1 MIRGLG
7 ARSALAVNVITMI
20 GAGPLITI
28 PLVVVALHG
37 SVSVA
42 AWVLGA
48 LIAICDGLVFAELAS
63 RFPGSGGTYV
73 YLREAFGATR
83 AGKLFAFLFVWQF
96 IFWAPL
102 TLASGYI
109 GFAQYAAYLFPIFG
123 TNQIAQRALAVGL
136 GALTLVLL
144 YRAIPSIARVAAGLS
159 LVAVGTI
166 VIIAFA
172 GLTHPTVSL
181 ATIVPQSFSGVGWI
195 ALGSALIIILYD
207 YSGYNEIC
215 ALGDEVRDPVRT
227 IPRAIVLSVSI
238 VAVLYVALN
247 LGVFSAVPVD
257 LVEKSQ
263 SVASLVIERTWGAI
277 PAMVVTVL
285 ILITAFASTYGLL
298 LGSARIPYAAALDG
312 NFLRPFAHLH
322 PSGRFP
328 DVSLVALGLIA
339 LPAAAFLTLDQVIN
353 ALSAGIFLIQG
364 IGQIAALV
372 LLRRTAAPAPY
383 RMWLFPIPALIALA
397 GWVGLFSQT
406 SPIGMGFGLLTLLL
420 GALVFFVRAKRM
432 RSWPFALVAALAFFV
447 GANDSAKA
455 ADFTHSATV
464 ERHGTSTLLVDGQ
477 PFFIDGA
484 SFFYDRLPRSLW
496 SSSLDAL
503 ANLGIN
509 TIDLYVPWNWHELAD
524 GDFDFD
530 GRTSPRRDLRTLV
543 ALLKKRAFKIILRP
557 GPVIRNEWRNGG
569 YPAWLLARPEY
580 GMSQHDILEGRYPA
594 TATLQNA
601 NSDDAA
607 GAWLQNTTHLSYT
620 DRWIKIIFAQF
631 APVADKVIAVALD
644 DDQGAYIDNQTWPAP
659 RFHTY
664 LETLAGDVH
673 RVTGPE
679 MPLFINTYEMKVTAS
694 SPVWA
699 MGNWYQSDAYSIG
712 EHDRTA
718 LEFSTGLLQTRP
730 HQAVVM
736 SEFQAGWLQ
745 QPEATR
751 PRPADPSNTTLAL
764 HTLLGL
770 GIHGVVNFPAQDSIA
785 PAGWEA
791 PFSNMLY
798 DWDSALGIDPYV
810 HHDRYAPTHAFAN
823 LIGVYGPVLATAHRE
838 ADAAIAYLTSSYD
851 ERTLTQADVFAIA
864 ARTQDAQRACR
875 NDGFVCDL
883 VDLRFAELTTLQRY
897 RHLIVPTIKRGPAVL
912 PQIRT
917 KLSQLQAGGTK
928 IVSSVAEMSASKDR
942 AVTGASGANAL
953 RDDRSHAT
961 FVDIPNYGP
970 NPLVINDLSFRRF
983 DGTRERVGPLQ
994 IAPRD
999 AVLVAADLPL
1009 RSIDEHYAIGDRLVL
1024 TTCRVQREGSTIWFG
1039 NLPDCLVR
1047 LDVNG
1052 ARAEYRVSAPRA
1064 VRVTPNGA
1072 QIEPQFQPNTL
1083 VDRDRSKPDPG
1094 VADLPIREDVHI
1106 PVDYPQHADAGEAI
1120 AYKAD
1125 LLEDGA
1131 PLIVLE
1137 NTNVRVVVSPN
1148 AGARG
1153 FVFQSLETN
1162 RSGFTSIGAMRD
1174 DVLIQQPPS
1183 LTDKIAKYT
1192 HSFPAGFFNR
1202 KYATAIIESG
1212 PRAVVRLVYN
1222 PPDVSP
1228 NGEHIERTLTLE
1240 PGANAFTVDE
1250 RVTFGDDPGA
1260 SEQRAIVISSL
1271 GLFGKLAD
1279 MRTIARDVR
1288 PFEPAT
1294 LSIDGDG
1301 VGVYNLVTHDLIAV
1315 TWTHGDIEK
1324 ADASV
1329 GDGSLV
1335 ARLRLTPGP
1344 VRHMTYRFET
1354 AASPEA
1360 AQAVV
1365 ARGQG
1370 RRIGS
1375 ANVPGVGEVAKWY
1388 TQSPQ
1393 KRPSVSSCG
1402 FESHLP
1408 QGTFCR

>member
-63 RFPGSGGTYV
+63 RFPGSGGTYI

-227 IPRAIVLSVSI
+227 IPRTIVLSVSI

-298 LGSARIPYAAALDG
+298 LGSARIPYAASLDG

-397 GWVGLFSQT
+397 GWIGLFSQT
-406 SPIGMGFGLLTLLL
+406 SPIGMGFGLLTLFV
-420 GALVFFVRAKRM
+420 GGIVFFVRAKRM
-432 RSWPFALVAALAFFV
+432 RSWPFALVAVFALFF
-447 GANDSAKA
+447 GANEPVRA
-455 ADFTHSATV
+455 ADFTHSAAV
-464 ERHGTSTLLVDGQ
+464 ERHGTSTLLVDGH
-477 PFFIDGA
+477 PFFIYGA

-503 ANLGIN
+503 AELGIN

-530 GRTSPRRDLRTLV
+530 GRTSPRRDLNHLI
-543 ALLKKRAFKIILRP
+543 ALLKMRDFKIILRP

-607 GAWLQNTTHLSYT
+607 GAWLQNSTHIAYT
-620 DRWIKIIFAQF
+620 DRWIKTALGQF
-631 APVADKVIAVALD
+631 ATIADKVIAVALD

-659 RFHTY
+659 RFHAY

-712 EHDRTA
+712 DHDRTA

-770 GIHGVVNFPAQDSIA
+770 GTHGVVNFPAQDSIA

-798 DWDSALGIDPYV
+798 DWDSALGIDPRV
-810 HHDRYAPTHAFAN
+810 HHERYAPTHAFAN
-823 LIGVYGPVLATAHRE
+823 LIGVYGPVLASAHRD
-838 ADAAIAYLTSSYD
+838 ADAAIAYLTSAYD
-851 ERTLTQADVFAIA
+851 ERALTQADIFAIA

-875 NDGFVCDL
+875 NDGFICDL
-883 VDLRFAELTTLQRY
+883 VDLRFAELATLQRY
-897 RHLIVPTIKRGPAVL
+897 RHLIVPAIRRGPTVL
-912 PQIRT
+912 PQIRV
-917 KLSQLQAGGTK
+917 KLSALQADGTK
-928 IVSSVAEMSASKDR
+928 IVSSVSEMTAAKDR
-942 AVTGASGANAL
+942 AVTGAPGANAL

-961 FVDIPNYGP
+961 FIDVPNYGS
-970 NPLVINDLSFRRF
+970 NPLVISDLSFRRF
-983 DGTRERVGPLQ
+983 DGTREHVGALE

-999 AVLVAADLPL
+999 AVLLAADVPL
-1009 RSIDEHYAIGDRLVL
+1009 RSIDEHYALADRLVL
-1024 TTCRVQREGSTIWFG
+1024 TTCRARREGSTITFG
-1039 NLPDCLVR
+1039 ELPDCLAR

-1052 ARAEYRVSAPRA
+1052 KRTDYRITAPQ
-1064 VRVTPNGA
+1064 VLRVTPNGA
-1072 QIEPQFQPNTL
+1072 EVLPHAIPQTPTD
-1083 VDRDRSKPDPG
+1083 DRFVVRTSAG
-1094 VADLPIREDVHI
+1094 VGELPIREDVRI
-1106 PVDYPQHADAGEAI
+1106 PVDYPQHAEVGEAI

-1131 PLIVLE
+1131 PLVVLE
-1137 NTNVRVVVSPN
+1137 NKNVRVVVSPN

-1153 FVFQSLETN
+1153 FVFESLETH
-1162 RSGFTSIGAMRD
+1162 RSGFTTIGAMRD

-1202 KYATAIIESG
+1202 KYAAAIIQSG
-1212 PRAVVRLVYN
+1212 PRAVVRFVYN

-1250 RVTFGDDPGA
+1250 QVTFGDDPGA
-1260 SEQRAIVISSL
+1260 SRQRAIVISSL
-1271 GLFGKLAD
+1271 GLFGKFED
-1279 MRTIARDVR
+1279 MCTIARDVR
-1288 PFEPAT
+1288 PFDPASQT
-1294 LSIDGDG
+1294 IDGDG

-1315 TWTHGDIEK
+1315 TWTHGDVEK
-1324 ADASV
+1324 ADDTV
-1329 GDGSLV
+1329 GNGSLV

-1360 AQAVV
+1360 AQAVL
-1365 ARGQG
+1365 ASGQG

-1375 ANVPGVGEVAKWY
+1375 ANLPGSGKWRNGIR
-1388 TQSPQ
+1388 SRL
-1393 KRPSVSSCG
+1393 KSDRV
-1402 FESHLP
+1402 
-1408 QGTFCR
+1408 